1 MALSYQKKG
10 ITLPY
15 KEGKPVVYKAKQVA
29 MPKIKSAALLA
40 YAANADNIPVSNIES
55 CVEGLIEAIAYFVIN
70 GHRVVLPEVG
80 GFYLGVKSKAFELS
94 ENLNV
99 KQAVQAVCPL
109 FAPATELRE
118 QMNDAAV
125 EAIRPSNGTEDA
137 PITGGSST
145 PSGGGESNTGGNT
158 GGNNGSNTGGNTGGN
173 NGDDDV
179 IPGSGG
185 GENTGGNGTLVDDPD
200 GD

>member
-15 KEGKPVVYKAKQVA
+15 KEGKPVVYKVKQVA

-40 YAANADNIPVSNIES
+40 YAANVANIPVSNIES

-94 ENLNV
+94 ANLNV
-99 KQAVQAVCPL
+99 KQAVQAVRPL

-137 PITGGSST
+137 PVTGGTT
-145 PSGGGESNTGGNT
+145 PSGGGDNTGGNSGGNTGGNT
-158 GGNNGSNTGGNTGGN
+158 GGNNG
-173 NGDDDV
+173 
-179 IPGSGG
+179 GG
-185 GENTGGNGTLVDDPD
+185 GGTLVDDPD

>member
-1 MALSYQKKG
+1 MSLSFQKKG

-40 YAANADNIPVSNIES
+40 YAANAANIPVANIES

-80 GFYLGVKSKAFELS
+80 GFYLGVKSKAFEIS
-94 ENLNV
+94 ANLNV
-99 KQAVQAVCPL
+99 KQAIQTVRPL

-118 QMNDAAV
+118 QMNDAPV
-125 EAIRPSNGTEDA
+125 EAVRPSNGTEDA
-137 PITGGSST
+137 PVTSESGSNGESGSS
-145 PSGGGESNTGGNT
+145 SQGGGENQGGNSGGNQ
-158 GGNNGSNTGGNTGGN
+158 GGNNG
-173 NGDDDV
+173 
-179 IPGSGG
+179 
-185 GENTGGNGTLVDDPD
+185 GEEIPD

>member
-10 ITLPY
+10 VTLPY

-40 YAANADNIPVSNIES
+40 YAANAANIPVSNIES

-94 ENLNV
+94 ANLNV
-99 KQAVQAVCPL
+99 KQAVQAVRPL

-137 PITGGSST
+137 PITGSST
-145 PSGGGESNTGGNT
+145 PSGGDNTGSNTGDNTGGNGGNT
-158 GGNNGSNTGGNTGGN
+158 GGGGLPS
-173 NGDDDV
+173 D
-179 IPGSGG
+179 G
-185 GENTGGNGTLVDDPD
+185 GEG
-200 GD
+200 